1 MTNKQS
7 PSTMLKHLSTIT
19 MKIQHILLATTFAL
33 LTACSS
39 STADSYIEAINE
51 ATERINKA
59 DNFDEIKAAT
69 KELIDFEREHRDAI
83 NEEVNGNKL
92 KQIEV
97 DNAYKEFMKAGME
110 RSLELGKES
119 AN

>member
-1 MTNKQS
+1 
-7 PSTMLKHLSTIT
+7 
-19 MKIQHILLATTFAL
+19 MKIQHFLLATIIAL

-51 ATERINKA
+51 ATERINNA

-69 KELIDFEREHRDAI
+69 KVLIDFEREHREAI
-83 NEEVNGNKL
+83 NDEVNGNKL

-97 DNAYKEFMKAGME
+97 DNAYKEFMKAGMT